1 MLNSVRTLAEE
12 TSTQFLGKEIFMKLQ
27 NIYSDFTKMIP
38 GLESAKIV
46 GDVNKREEL
55 ANVMKSFGL
64 DPTERFPSN
73 LEINVESY
81 TPVFR
86 VSDKRLNDL

>member
-12 TSTQFLGKEIFMKLQ
+12 TSTQFLGEEMFAKLQ
-27 NIYSDFTKMIP
+27 NIYLDFAKMIP
-38 GLESAKIV
+38 GLESVRRV
-46 GDVNKREEL
+46 GDLNKREEL
-55 ANVMKSFGL
+55 ASVMKSFGL
-64 DPTERFPSN
+64 DPTEKFPSN